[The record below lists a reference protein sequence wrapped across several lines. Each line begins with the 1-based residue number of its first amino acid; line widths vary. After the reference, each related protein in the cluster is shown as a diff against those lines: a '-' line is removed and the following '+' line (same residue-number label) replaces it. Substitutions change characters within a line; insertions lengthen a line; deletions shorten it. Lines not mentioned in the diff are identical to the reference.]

1 MKDMTMS
8 VFGSGRTAIWRLMA
22 AQALVGAHS
31 TTIFATGAVLGAKLA
46 PQASLA
52 TLPVSIFM
60 AGMAGSTLPS
70 GVVAERYGRSAV
82 FMIGAMLGVSS
93 GLLGAY
99 AIMVESFALFCAA
112 TLLAGAFAAIGMSFR
127 FAAAESVPPEAK
139 SRALA
144 TVLAGGVASGLLG
157 GELASAT
164 MNAVPGHEFV
174 GTYLAATVTALL
186 AGVMLLGLGGK
197 AEVSTDHGQGRST
210 TQIMRQPLFLVT
222 VTTGAIIYLLMNFL
236 MTSAPLAM
244 RMQGMAQHHAN
255 TAVQWHVVAMYAP
268 SFVVGWLISRL
279 GASWITASGLVI
291 TGLAAIIGL
300 TGETHMH
307 FLLCLIVLGIGW
319 NFGFAGSSSM
329 ILDTHRPEE
338 RARAQS
344 VNDFIVF
351 GTVMV
356 GSFLSGGV
364 LTTYGWYVVCWL
376 AFPPLVIALVALA
389 LFQRGSSTA
398 SIALQRWGIE

>member
-1 MKDMTMS
+1 MS
-8 VFGSGRTAIWRLMA
+8 VFGSGRTAIWRLTA

-31 TTIFATGAVLGAKLA
+31 TIIFATGAVLGGKLA
-46 PQASLA
+46 PQAPLA
-52 TLPVSIFM
+52 TLPVSIFV
-60 AGMAGSTLPS
+60 AGMAGSTLPA
-70 GVVAERYGRSAV
+70 GVLAERYGRRCV
-82 FMIGAMLGVSS
+82 FGIGALLGISS

-99 AIMVESFALFCAA
+99 AIMVGSFALFCAA

-127 FAAAESVPPEAK
+127 FVAAECVPPEAK

-164 MNAVPGHEFV
+164 MNALPGHEFV
-174 GTYLAATVTALL
+174 GTYLTATVMALL
-186 AGVMLLGLGGK
+186 AGVMLLGVGGK
-197 AEVSTDHGQGRST
+197 GEASSDRSRGRPI
-210 TQIMRQPLFLVT
+210 TQIMRQPLFLIA
-222 VTTGAIIYLLMNFL
+222 VTTGAIIYLIMNFL

-244 RMQGMAQHHAN
+244 RLHGMAQHHAN

-279 GASWITASGLVI
+279 GASAVTASGLVV
-291 TGLAAIIGL
+291 TGLAAIIGVM
-300 TGETHMH
+300 GETHMH

-319 NFGFAGSSSM
+319 NLGFAGSSSM

-338 RARAQS
+338 RARVQS

-356 GSFLSGGV
+356 GSFLSGGI
-364 LTTYGWYVVCWL
+364 LMSYGWYIVCWL
-376 AFPPLVIALVALA
+376 AFPPLIVALAALA
-389 LFQRGSSTA
+389 LFQRSSIKA
-398 SIALQRWGIE
+398 NIA

>member
-1 MKDMTMS
+1 MMS
-8 VFGSGRTAIWRLMA
+8 IFGDGRTVIWRLTV

-46 PQASLA
+46 PQPALA
-52 TLPVSIFM
+52 TLPVSVMM
-60 AGMAGSTLPS
+60 AGMAGSTLPA
-70 GVVAERYGRSAV
+70 GVLAERFGRRAA
-82 FMIGAMLGVSS
+82 FMVGAMLGILS

-99 AIMVESFALFCAA
+99 AIMVQSFALFCMA
-112 TLLAGAFAAIGMSFR
+112 TLLAGAFAAIGMTFR
-127 FAAAESVPPEAK
+127 FVAAECVPANAK
-139 SRALA
+139 PRALA

-157 GELASAT
+157 GELATAT
-164 MNAVPGHEFV
+164 MNAVPAHQFAGS
-174 GTYLAATVTALL
+174 YLAASATALA
-186 AGVMLLGLGGK
+186 AGVMLLGVGGK
-197 AEVSTDHGQGRST
+197 GAASTERGQGRT
-210 TQIMRQPLFLVT
+210 ITQIMGQPLFLVA

-244 RMQGMAQHHAN
+244 RMHGLAQHHAN
-255 TAVQWHVVAMYAP
+255 TAVQWHVVAMFAP
-268 SFVVGWLISRL
+268 SFVVGWLISRF
-279 GASWITASGLVI
+279 GARWITASGLVI

-300 TGETHMH
+300 AGETHMH

-344 VNDFIVF
+344 ANDFIVF
-351 GTVMV
+351 GTVMI

-376 AFPPLVIALVALA
+376 TFPPLVIALAALA
-389 LFQRGSSTA
+389 LFQQA
-398 SIALQRWGIE
+398 PAPQRVRV